1 MNSFCGKIVPRGM
14 LVLVVTMV
22 FGCAIVKAQT
32 RSVPSQEPCDQYK
45 KSDSDLNRVFQQV
58 LREYKGDI
66 RFIRKLKASQR
77 AWLAYRDA
85 QLQALYPKP
94 DTLREYGSAFR
105 MCSCLAL
112 DELTNERVKI
122 LRRWIE
128 GTEEGDVCSGS
139 IRLKK

>member
-1 MNSFCGKIVPRGM
+1 MI
-14 LVLVVTMV
+14 L
-22 FGCAIVKAQT
+22 GCEIAKAQT
-32 RSVPSQEPCDQYK
+32 QSVPDKDPCDQYK
-45 KSDSDLNRVFQQV
+45 KSDSELNKVFQQI

-66 RFIRKLKASQR
+66 QFIRKLKASQR

-85 QLQALYPKP
+85 QLLALFPKP
-94 DTLREYGSAFR
+94 DALREYGSAFR
-105 MCSCLAL
+105 MCSCLTL